1 MRYYPSVGG
10 PGEEGV
16 KLQVDEKRHGLF
28 IPVVSIKGIKN
39 VRTQLK
45 LTKSDNKSPFPVMI
59 NKNFLCLLSVF
70 KIQLFVR
77 FSALYYRGSSCCLK
91 IKHFW
96 SVSLFHDCLGPHSW
110 KIHLVLLC
118 SNWLSYAWRVNCWKS
133 RMDRRNVPFFER
145 KCLIFINKVTCL
157 SWKKLPLLTACWF
170 KMTFCAISCCCCLQT
185 KESNLFVVYISIT
198 TKRLRKRL
206 MWQTTLILMA

>member
-10 PGEEGV
+10 LGEEGV

-39 VRTQLK
+39 IRTQLK

-59 NKNFLCLLSVF
+59 DKNFLCFLSVF

-91 IKHFW
+91 IKHF
-96 SVSLFHDCLGPHSW
+96 
-110 KIHLVLLC
+110 
-118 SNWLSYAWRVNCWKS
+118 
-133 RMDRRNVPFFER
+133 
-145 KCLIFINKVTCL
+145 
-157 SWKKLPLLTACWF
+157 
-170 KMTFCAISCCCCLQT
+170 
-185 KESNLFVVYISIT
+185 
-198 TKRLRKRL
+198 
-206 MWQTTLILMA
+206 